1 MTDAAQPLG
10 HTNQQSGTLP
20 GQGLRFGTNTETSS
34 LATNPPYVPKTAPI
48 PLPAPPQISS
58 AIEAEAHASPKPP
71 FETVTKFMGPKTN
84 LQPSPKADEELQALD
99 DNATLQTEKTQNPYA
114 LEATREQ
121 RFAAELETE
130 YEECLP
136 VPILTR
142 TRKTSAA
149 STIVEEGLVGLLKKA
164 RRNTID
170 LIEGLQELT
179 GDTF

>member
-99 DNATLQTEKTQNPYA
+99 DNATLQTEKVSALQLQQCPSQPTSVLPRASIEYSSHAPLTSSGCATTPASSQSTVPTTAKTQRDINAHP
-114 LEATREQ
+114 L
-121 RFAAELETE
+121 
-130 YEECLP
+130 
-136 VPILTR
+136 
-142 TRKTSAA
+142 
-149 STIVEEGLVGLLKKA
+149 G
-164 RRNTID
+164 
-170 LIEGLQELT
+170 
-179 GDTF
+179 